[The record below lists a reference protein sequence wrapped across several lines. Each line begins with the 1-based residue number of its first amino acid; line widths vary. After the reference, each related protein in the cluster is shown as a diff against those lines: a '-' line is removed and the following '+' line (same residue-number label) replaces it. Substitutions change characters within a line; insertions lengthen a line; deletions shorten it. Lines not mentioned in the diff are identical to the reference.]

1 VCAGYGLTKLGTV
14 FEARDIRVYTERMKV
29 GIAESL
35 CFIDGNKRLA
45 LVAML
50 AFLEVNGYAV
60 EATDPEL
67 ATWIISLRE
76 RLRLAD

>member
-1 VCAGYGLTKLGTV
+1 M
-14 FEARDIRVYTERMKV
+14 YTHYEDADLALQAAMLAH
-29 GIAESL
+29 GIAESQ

-60 EATDPEL
+60 EASRPRKR
-67 ATWIISLRE
+67 AW
-76 RLRLAD
+76 AP